1 MPVTLPPLFFLLF
14 FSFLLLPS
22 SLGFQNYTP
31 TLPLAYPPV
40 PLTHSSPQTRRRQS
54 HRRHP
59 SNSRHLAC
67 SGVGVTCSNAAAGP
81 QGSARRYDT
90 GRPGLAGHRY
100 SADNASGFHAQP
112 ILSLRGSLWPG

>member
-1 MPVTLPPLFFLLF
+1 MPVTLPPLFSLLF

-22 SLGFQNYTP
+22 GLGFHKITRLHCP
-31 TLPLAYPPV
+31 WLAPRS
-40 PLTHSSPQTRRRQS
+40 PLTHSSPQIRRRQS

-81 QGSARRYDT
+81 QGSARR
-90 GRPGLAGHRY
+90 
-100 SADNASGFHAQP
+100 GFHAQP